1 MDKSIIK
8 VVSIILVV
16 ALVLSLGV
24 LFAFYAPNLYADKVE
39 IPQKVINK
47 PTLRPV
53 NEPIYDDLAK
63 EKEADI
69 YVSADAEVGKGDGS
83 ISNPFA
89 TIEEA
94 KKKANEIKNNIDRD
108 IVVSVR
114 GGVYELSD
122 EITFVPA
129 DSGVNGHKIIYRNYP
144 EEYPII
150 DGGTKIT
157 NWQAYKDGI
166 YTADIPE
173 SVSFN
178 VLYEDGITA
187 TKARYPNDNYLT
199 VSDNKAVYSDETV
212 NNSFVYGKDKVI
224 DGLSDYSNLE
234 VFMFPGGESGVYNW
248 FSHIYPVTELDK
260 NTRVISVDRSA
271 YTDNVYYMGAGSRY
285 FLQNDLSFV
294 DQKGEFFVDSIN
306 HKVYYMPYNE
316 ENISKESIYY
326 ASNESIFKVEA
337 SNIEFNGL
345 TLRGTD
351 LKNYA
356 DYSGALVWV
365 QNADNVCV
373 KNCKLYLGGKF
384 GVLATGK
391 VNGIEVTGCEMYDIG
406 HSGVQIVGENGV
418 SKSTSYNH
426 KISNNYIHD
435 MGLYIKHGTGIQL
448 VCTKDSVISNN
459 SVTRTPRYSISLKGE
474 LTKEANLELLDN
486 PDYAKEMLSGNN
498 IIEFNDCS
506 HANED
511 TQDTGVIELWS
522 AGDSNIIRNNVVHDS
537 YIYFSFGSGIYVD
550 DYNVNTL
557 IENNLLYNLGAMSK
571 RSQCKGMPSIGQL
584 EAVIFAKYYG
594 NTIRNNIIANCDAN
608 EAILLAEYNGTW
620 GMERTWNNAVTNNIV
635 YNCNNPQ
642 STNEGFFRTYK
653 NNFLDLRI
661 QSADKNDVKS
671 NISYYLSESDN
682 NIYFNDNTP
691 KFKIGKEYQTSITGF
706 GKISFEKWKSE
717 SGYDANSLIVDPMF
731 TDSESND
738 FSFKENSPAYEL
750 GISEIDTNSI
760 GVQNNWYY

>member
-1 MDKSIIK
+1 MINRIIK
-8 VVSIILVV
+8 IVAIVLVFAISTASV
-16 ALVLSLGV
+16 V
-24 LFAFYAPNLYADKVE
+24 LFAFYAPNIYAEKVE
-39 IPQKVINK
+39 IPQKTINL
-47 PTLRPV
+47 PNLTPANIPSYDNLE
-53 NEPIYDDLAK
+53 NEQK
-63 EKEADI
+63 ADI
-69 YVSADAEVGKGDGS
+69 YVSANAEVGKGDGS
-83 ISNPFA
+83 FSHPFA

-94 KKKANEIKNNIDRD
+94 KDKVNEIKGNIDRD
-108 IVVSVR
+108 VIVSIR
-114 GGVYELSD
+114 SGVYEISD
-122 EITFVPA
+122 VITFQES
-129 DSGVNGHKIIYRNYP
+129 DGGVNGHKIIYRNYP
-144 EEYPII
+144 EEYPVI

-157 NWQAYKDGI
+157 NWQQHKDGI
-166 YTADIPE
+166 YVADIPD
-173 SVSFN
+173 SVNFN
-178 VLYEDGITA
+178 VLYENGITA
-187 TKARYPNDNYLT
+187 IKARYPNNGYLT
-199 VSDNKAVYSDETV
+199 VSDNKEAYSDETV
-212 NNSFVYGKDKVI
+212 NSSFVYGKDKVI
-224 DGLSDYSNLE
+224 EGLSDYSNLE

-248 FSHIYPVTELDK
+248 FSHIYPVTEFDK
-260 NTRVISVDRSA
+260 NKRVISVDRSA

-294 DQKGEFFVDSIN
+294 DQKGEFFVDSVN
-306 HKVYYMPYNE
+306 HKVYYMPYDTQ
-316 ENISKESIYY
+316 NISKENIYY
-326 ASNESIFKVEA
+326 AVNESVFKVEA

-365 QNADNVCV
+365 ENADNVCV

-384 GVLATGK
+384 GVLATSK
-391 VNGIEVTGCEMYDIG
+391 VNKIEVTGCEMYDIG

-459 SVTRTPRYSISLKGE
+459 TVTRTPRYSISLKGE

-522 AGDSNIIRNNVVHDS
+522 AGDSNIIRNNAVHDS

-550 DYNVNTL
+550 DYNTNTL

-571 RSQCKGMPSIGQL
+571 RSQCKEMPSTGQL

-608 EAILLAEYNGTW
+608 EAILLAEYSGTW
-620 GMERTWNNAVTNNIV
+620 GMERTWNNSVTHNIV

-642 STNEGFFRTYK
+642 STYEGFFRTYK

-661 QSADKNDVKS
+661 QSADKNDVES
-671 NISYYLSESDN
+671 NISYYLIESDN

-691 KFKIGKEYQTSITGF
+691 KLKIGREYQTSVTGF
-706 GKISFEKWKSE
+706 GKISFEKWKRE
-717 SGYDANSLIVDPMF
+717 SGYDANSLITDPMF

-750 GISEIDTNSI
+750 KINEIDTNNI
-760 GVQNNWYY
+760 GVQNSWYY